1 MSSNWCIHALS
12 EERGQSMSTK
22 RTAALAVGVA
32 ILIGGGA
39 TALAAA
45 NDSPARPAI
54 EAVASA
60 PEARSIDTAV
70 GEAEA
75 VIDTETAQSIESPD
89 APAPA
94 PAPEETTAS
103 TRSASA
109 STENETS
116 DDGAAGSSA
125 RLAGPRDPFG
135 AVSTM
140 PSGWDGFDDSGVDNP
155 DYTDHGPYDGP
166 GLPFDINNI
175 NLDSLFSLARS
186 VGIEVGVP
194 SVGDDGSIK
203 VAVTLPDGSEHTVWV
218 AIDGDHHITD
228 ATVDGIPVMEFV
240 RQFLAGE
247 VGRPTSPVEP
257 RPEWSLPD

>member
-1 MSSNWCIHALS
+1 
-12 EERGQSMSTK
+12 MSTK

-39 TALAAA
+39 TALAATS
-45 NDSPARPAI
+45 DSPARPGLETA
-54 EAVASA
+54 ASA
-60 PEARSIDTAV
+60 PETRSIDTAV

-89 APAPA
+89 APAP
-94 PAPEETTAS
+94 EETTAS
-103 TRSASA
+103 TPSASA

-116 DDGAAGSSA
+116 DDDEAGSSA

-135 AVSTM
+135 AMSTM
-140 PSGWDGFDDSGVDNP
+140 PSGWEGFDDSGVDNP

-194 SVGDDGSIK
+194 SFGDDGSIK
-203 VAVTLPDGSEHTVWV
+203 VAVTLPDDSVHTVWV
-218 AIDGDHHITD
+218 ALDANQRIID
-228 ATVDGIPVMEFV
+228 ATVDGTPVMEFV

-247 VGRPTSPVEP
+247 VGRRTPPIEP
-257 RPEWSLPD
+257 RPEWNLPD